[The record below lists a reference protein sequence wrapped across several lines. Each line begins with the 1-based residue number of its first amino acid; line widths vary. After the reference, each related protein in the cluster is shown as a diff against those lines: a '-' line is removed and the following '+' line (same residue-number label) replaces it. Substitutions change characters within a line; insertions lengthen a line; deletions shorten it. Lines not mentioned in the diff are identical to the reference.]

1 MTARK
6 FFSILNLI
14 TILVVLFCDIAPLV
28 SEIQI
33 PAMVA
38 TVAHIALPITM
49 VLSMGFKGFIKF
61 LLSLVLMYVIY
72 VGLTGGLMLL
82 GVTYELADLVGTVI
96 SLGFMF
102 VMSSKI

>member
-1 MTARK
+1 MAVRK

-28 SEIQI
+28 AEIEI

-61 LLSLVLMYVIY
+61 LLALVLMYVIY
-72 VGLTGGLMLL
+72 VGLTGGLILL
-82 GVTYELADLVGTVI
+82 GMTYEVADLIGTVV

-102 VMSSKI
+102 FMSSKI